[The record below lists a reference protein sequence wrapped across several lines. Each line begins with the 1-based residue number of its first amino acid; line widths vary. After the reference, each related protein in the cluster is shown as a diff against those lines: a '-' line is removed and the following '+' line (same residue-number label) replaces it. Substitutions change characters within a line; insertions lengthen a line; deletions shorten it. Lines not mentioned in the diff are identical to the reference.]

1 MTEQKKNSQVKEIIQ
16 IDSELLENISHL
28 IQTHAEK
35 SILNIFAG
43 LHSADIG
50 EIINH
55 LRFEDAVYL
64 FNLLKTETAG
74 EVITE
79 IDDNLR
85 EKILNEIDKQ
95 KLTDIVDEL
104 DYSDKF
110 LGHRQ
115 KCQTIHNPAKSGG
128 YTRIFMLRRGHFHLL
143 KSGTESFGK

>member
-1 MTEQKKNSQVKEIIQ
+1 MTEQNKNSQVKEIIQ

-64 FNLLKTETAG
+64 FNLL
-74 EVITE
+74 
-79 IDDNLR
+79 N
-85 EKILNEIDKQ
+85 
-95 KLTDIVDEL
+95 IVC
-104 DYSDKF
+104 F
-110 LGHRQ
+110 RFRQ
-115 KCQTIHNPAKSGG
+115 GNKRKNIK
-128 YTRIFMLRRGHFHLL
+128 
-143 KSGTESFGK
+143 